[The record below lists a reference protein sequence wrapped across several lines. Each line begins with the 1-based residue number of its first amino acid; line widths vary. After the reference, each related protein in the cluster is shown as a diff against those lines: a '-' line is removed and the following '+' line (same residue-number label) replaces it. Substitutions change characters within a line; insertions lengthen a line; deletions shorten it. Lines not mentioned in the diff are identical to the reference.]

1 MSEPT
6 RETPNFDLPEI
17 PEVPLL
23 VNVWSKIRF
32 LKKQISYLEP
42 VYMNFFMKSRDRRK
56 KKHFCEMYI
65 CTRFETQK

>member
-1 MSEPT
+1 MSKPT
-6 RETPNFDLPEI
+6 RETQNFDLPEI

-23 VNVWSKIRF
+23 VNVWSKRRF

-42 VYMNFFMKSRDRRK
+42 VSVNFFMKLRDRHK
-56 KKHFCEMYI
+56 KKHLYEMYI